1 MYRFK
6 IFFSIVLLSFL
17 LIITSMVKNET
28 REIEKKIYHLSK
40 TINKKEK
47 NLFES
52 QLDFY
57 YLTSP
62 SMIDKRIEHI
72 DKKKYIPMEY
82 SKIFLSIN
90 SFLELKKKY
99 VNQMNKDEKKS
110 KSK

>member
-1 MYRFK
+1 
-6 IFFSIVLLSFL
+6 
-17 LIITSMVKNET
+17 
-28 REIEKKIYHLSK
+28 
-40 TINKKEK
+40 
-47 NLFES
+47 
-52 QLDFY
+52 
-57 YLTSP
+57 
-62 SMIDKRIEHI
+62 MIDKRIEHI

>member
-1 MYRFK
+1 MFK
-6 IFFSIVLLSFL
+6 IKIIISFTIFSFFLIGTSF
-17 LIITSMVKNET
+17 IKNET